1 MCICVCVRVWI
12 YKCAYYIYDTYICI
26 CIHIYIHIYTHIHI
40 PECIHDTPRWWHT
53 SIHNYFHT
61 HWHIHTC
68 VCTGGQYEHNARLHS
83 LSHTLVHSQ
92 THTHTLSHI
101 CSRRDTQCTFDL
113 LAPIPCIYMPLQ
125 PLVKIVSTLSKAS
138 NVGHCNDVVSC
149 YQVRIV
155 SGFRTR

>member
-1 MCICVCVRVWI
+1 MRILYTW
-12 YKCAYYIYDTYICI
+12 YIHMYMYTYVYTYI
-26 CIHIYIHIYTHIHI
+26 HTYTH
-40 PECIHDTPRWWHT
+40 TWVHT
-53 SIHNYFHT
+53 RYATLMTHKYTQSFQT

-68 VCTGGQYEHNARLHS
+68 VCTAGHYEDNARLYSLAHTHTHTHTHSLTHS
-83 LSHTLVHSQ
+83 LSHT
-92 THTHTLSHI
+92 HI
-101 CSRRDTQCTFDL
+101 CSRRGTQCTFDL
-113 LAPIPCIYMPLQ
+113 LAPIPCIYTPLL